1 MKNKAV
7 ALLIALIC
15 AAGGFAAATYMFKGS
30 AQSAA
35 SIEDSVVR
43 MIYVN
48 DAMRNSGLSVE
59 RVLLAKKANRATLY
73 ASFSN
78 PFSETVIL
86 KAYDRTGAE
95 IGRSRRVLAGK
106 TDEAAYFDFEF
117 NANVPLKLAESFKL
131 VYAAAVP
138 PVESEVVEEPSVET
152 AVPPAESVSEEAP
165 AASEAPEQAAEAVA
179 EKATEA
185 ATL

>member
-1 MKNKAV
+1 MKNTAV

-15 AAGGFAAATYMFKGS
+15 AVGGFAVAAYMFKGS

-95 IGRSRRVLAGK
+95 IGRSRRALVGK

-138 PVESEVVEEPSVET
+138 PAEPEDVAEPSIET
-152 AVPPAESVSEEAP
+152 AVPPSEPAPEAVPAVSE
-165 AASEAPEQAAEAVA
+165 AAEQVTETPAENAAETAV
-179 EKATEA
+179 
-185 ATL
+185 L